1 VSGIGRGLM
10 PERYRLPL
18 LVFLHVVVTCVSLAC
33 VAQLY
38 PEYHIFFRPSELPAT
53 IAVVALFSTVAI
65 LFVYAEFSFGYLV
78 GFYLFTMILGY
89 LWLNQFSD
97 FIYNHSLTRLSAAA
111 SAIAFLLPALL
122 IRSPLPQYWTLTPK
136 GLDRLIDVILV
147 FGAVVVSIGAFYD
160 FRLVTIEH
168 IYDYRESLRAP
179 RALNY
184 LMAIASGALLP
195 FAFACCVELKKKWRA
210 LAALAILLA
219 FYPVTVSKLS
229 LLTSAW
235 LIVMT
240 VLSRILELR
249 VAVVISLLVPMT
261 LGLLVFTL
269 FQYQLIPYSAGIPY
283 FGLVNFRMV
292 AIPSLAMDY
301 YNEFFSKNPLTY
313 YCQIGV
319 LKSLMSCPYNEQ
331 ISAVIFKAFGIGG
344 YFNASM
350 FATEGT
356 ASIGPV
362 LAPVS
367 AFVCGLVIAL
377 GNRTSANLPPRFV
390 LISGAVL
397 VQLIVNVPFTT
408 VLLTHGAILLFLLWY
423 ITPFRD
429 ERRAKQDQPAATSP
443 ASG

>member
-1 VSGIGRGLM
+1 MGGIGRGLM
-10 PERYRLPL
+10 PESYRLPL
-18 LVFLHVVVTCVSLAC
+18 LVFIHVVVTCVSLGC

-38 PEYHIFFRPSELPAT
+38 PEYHIFFRPSDLPST

-65 LFVYAEFSFGYLV
+65 LFVYAEFSFGYFV

-122 IRSPLPQYWTLTPK
+122 IRSPLPQFWTLSPRA
-136 GLDRLIDVILV
+136 LDRLIDVILV
-147 FGAVVVSIGAFYD
+147 FGAAVVSIGAFYD
-160 FRLVTIEH
+160 FQLVSIER

-179 RALNY
+179 RGLNY
-184 LMAIASGALLP
+184 LMAMASGALLP
-195 FAFACCVELKKKWRA
+195 FAFACCIELKKKWRA
-210 LAALAILLA
+210 LTALLILLA
-219 FYPVTVSKLS
+219 FYPVTVSKIS

-240 VLSRILELR
+240 VLSRIFELR
-249 VAVVISLLVPMT
+249 IAVVVSLLVPVT
-261 LGLLVFTL
+261 LGIFLFTL
-269 FQYQLIPYSAGIPY
+269 FQFNWIPYSTGIPY

-319 LKSLMSCPYNEQ
+319 LKSVMSCPYNEQ
-331 ISAVIFKAFGIGG
+331 LSAIIYKAFGIGG
-344 YFNASM
+344 YFNASL
-350 FATEGT
+350 FATEGI

-367 AFVCGLVIAL
+367 AFVCGLVVAL
-377 GNRTSANLPPRFV
+377 GNRASANLPPRFV

-408 VLLTHGAILLFLLWY
+408 VLLTHGAVLLFLLWY
-423 ITPFRD
+423 IAPFRV
-429 ERRAKQDQPAATSP
+429 ERRPAQRQPAAGLP
-443 ASG
+443 ASP